1 MKSLNNKLIIYDSN
15 CKVCSSSKS
24 LLQKLTSIQENK
36 IIAYKDISPA
46 LSTLVDPGKFRNG
59 MALIDTSGNA
69 TLYGAAGVAHI
80 FSSQYK
86 AAAILFRSKTI
97 QEIFGFFYKILA
109 YNRYIIATPK
119 SKFGCDCF
127 PDKIEKYR
135 IAYILLAT
143 LTAVVLTALFGAS
156 LRKFVP
162 GATVFSAMGQMLLI
176 AGTGWVIQ
184 ILCAAALLKN
194 KALDYVGHL
203 GSIMVAGLLVLV
215 PSILFYFISGMLVF
229 YIPLISVFISSA
241 CMLYLHVKRVK
252 FLGLSQAWTVSWFLF
267 LQSTALFWL
276 YIFYLKNAL

>member
-15 CKVCSSSKS
+15 CKVCSSSKNW
-24 LLQKLTSIQENK
+24 LLKLTSIPESQIK
-36 IIAYKDISPA
+36 AYKDMSPSLA
-46 LSTLVDPGKFRNG
+46 TLVDPGKFRNG
-59 MALIDTSGNA
+59 MALVDTSGTA

-80 FSSQYK
+80 FSSQHK

-97 QEIFGFFYKILA
+97 LEIFSFFYKILA

-127 PDKIEKYR
+127 PDKVAKYR
-135 IAYILLAT
+135 IAYIILAIV
-143 LTAVVLTALFGAS
+143 TAVVLTALFGVS

-162 GATVFSAMGQMLLI
+162 GTTVFSAMGQMLLI

-184 ILCAAALLKN
+184 ILIAAVLMKE

-203 GSIMVAGLLVLV
+203 GNIMVAGLLVLV
-215 PSILFYFISGMLVF
+215 PWMLFYFISGILIF
-229 YIPLISVFISSA
+229 YIPLASVCISSA

-252 FLGLSQAWTVSWFLF
+252 FLGLSQVWTVSWFLL
-267 LQSTALFWL
+267 LQSTALLWL
-276 YIFYLKNAL
+276 YIFYLKNVL